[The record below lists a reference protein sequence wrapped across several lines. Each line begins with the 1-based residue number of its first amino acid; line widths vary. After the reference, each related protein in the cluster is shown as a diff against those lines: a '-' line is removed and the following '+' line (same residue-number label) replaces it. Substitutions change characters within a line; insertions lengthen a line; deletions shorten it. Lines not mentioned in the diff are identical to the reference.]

1 MGQHE
6 AEPVDSDF
14 GQMEAPAG
22 EGLSEVREMTPQEQR
37 VAELEYMVF
46 LQGNTIAAFQRR
58 VYKLEMEIVELISGA
73 QHLTHPEE
81 FDAQHAH

>member
-22 EGLSEVREMTPQEQR
+22 EGLSEVREMSAEETR
-37 VAELEYMVF
+37 LHELEYMIF
-46 LQGNTIAAFQRR
+46 LQGNTIQAFQQR

-73 QHLTHPEE
+73 THLQTP
-81 FDAQHAH
+81 DQNAQPH

>member
-22 EGLSEVREMTPQEQR
+22 EGLSEVREMTPEETR
-37 VAELEYMVF
+37 LHELEYMIF
-46 LQGNTIAAFQRR
+46 LQGNTIQAFQQR

-73 QHLTHPEE
+73 THLQTPDQNAHP
-81 FDAQHAH
+81 H